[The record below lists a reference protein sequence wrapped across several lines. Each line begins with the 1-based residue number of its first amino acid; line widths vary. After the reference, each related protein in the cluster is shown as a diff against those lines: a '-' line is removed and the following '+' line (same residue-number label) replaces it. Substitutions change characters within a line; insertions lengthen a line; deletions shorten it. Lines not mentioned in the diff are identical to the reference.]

1 MESLKTFIINLIV
14 TLIFISAIE
23 IICPDN
29 KMKKYIKFVLGILL
43 MVVILNPIISFF
55 TKGEVFLNEVIS
67 TYEDEMAVS
76 ALSSSDKEN
85 NNNYTNESF
94 KENLNKN
101 IISLLKDEFKDFNF
115 ECDTECNI
123 NNNFTFEKV
132 DIYVTNKGVKKVK
145 KVDINGNNSE
155 VSDEEN
161 QTSKEIKEYLSN
173 ELEVSQDIINIYYE

>member
-1 MESLKTFIINLIV
+1 MESLKAFIINLVV

-43 MVVILNPIISFF
+43 MAVILNPIISFL
-55 TKGEVFLNEVIS
+55 TKGEVFLNEAIS
-67 TYEDEMAVS
+67 TYEDEMSVS
-76 ALSSSDKEN
+76 ALSPTDKED

-101 IISLLKDEFKDFNF
+101 IISLLKDKFKDLNF

-132 DIYVTNKGVKKVK
+132 DVYVTNKGVKKVK
-145 KVDINGNNSE
+145 KVDINGDNSE

-161 QTSKEIKEYLSN
+161 QTSQEIKEYLSN
-173 ELEVSQDIINIYYE
+173 ELEVSEDIINIYYE